1 MELAFDRRHPADGS
15 YEERSQPVPV
25 FVAVAIAGALGATAR
40 YGLDVVFR
48 RDAHH
53 VPWVTLAINLSGSFV
68 LGLVVAELDA
78 HPHPAVRP
86 AITIGFLGA
95 YTTFSTLSLETYR
108 LLDRGHVALATAYA
122 VGSLVAGLAAVTAG
136 VLLGRVLA

>member
-15 YEERSQPVPV
+15 YEKRSQPVPV

-122 VGSLVAGLAAVTAG
+122 LGSLVAGLAAVTAG
-136 VLLGRVLA
+136 VLVGRVLA